1 MTSGTLRE
9 KMNPDQGRQKSLVLS
24 YSDPMWNVMQSA
36 GYHTLKRNVGE
47 LLKKNFFLERSE
59 ECDTLYPI
67 PPILFLLYLLALST
81 HLKARYESP
90 GHRFASPTIP
100 S

>member
-47 LLKKNFFLERSE
+47 LLKKIFFWRGQRNVTPFTPFHQFSSSYT
-59 ECDTLYPI
+59 CWHYP
-67 PPILFLLYLLALST
+67 
-81 HLKARYESP
+81 
-90 GHRFASPTIP
+90 PT
-100 S
+100 